1 MFSMQVF
8 EERHGY
14 KAIQKERE
22 AKAVEVENIFNRYQF
37 LNSLFSTE
45 NIEGETGERGGV
57 GEKESLGLACPK
69 KLLD

>member
-22 AKAVEVENIFNRYQF
+22 AKAAEVENIFNRFHF

-45 NIEGETGERGGV
+45 KIEGETGERGGV